1 MHRVKLSALAG
12 ALSLAALTRLPPALL
27 HAKTLQSSTV
37 TITVVDAGAGYPL
50 TNADVIDLA
59 TGQHRFTDER
69 GQARLPWPSG
79 GQLKLRI
86 REVGYKPVQRTLQRG
101 SASDAAPTVAMSKVA
116 YVISPVTSTSR
127 CVTTD
132 DSAALALSVAVLDQ
146 VRQSAEKY
154 VEFLRR
160 YPFEATIERRTAQIP
175 PTGRVERVV
184 RANLKFQ
191 SDNWEVPYRPGDVVE
206 YEWNGNFK
214 APVLFVSTLGDSVFW
229 GHHCFLA
236 RGIES
241 YSGTRAIRLD
251 FSPSPDVRGPDWEG
265 STLID
270 STTSALLRMDFRLA
284 NLDTRKGLTRLLGY
298 QTFASPSPYVIIPDS
313 VIAIWWTKKQEDDP
327 NWLRPDVAQSLHIE
341 RLRYRRNT
349 PPPNSMAKE

>member
-1 MHRVKLSALAG
+1 MHSPTLSALAG
-12 ALSLAALTRLPPALL
+12 ALSLAALTRLPAALL
-27 HAKTLQSSTV
+27 HTGAHQPSTV
-37 TITVVDAGAGYPL
+37 TITVVAEGEGYPL
-50 TNADVIDLA
+50 TNADVIDLS

-69 GQARLPWPSG
+69 GQTRLPWPND
-79 GQLKLRI
+79 GQLKLRV
-86 REVGYKPVQRTLQRG
+86 REVGYKPVQLTLKH
-101 SASDAAPTVAMSKVA
+101 SSTSDDATTVAMSKVA

-132 DSAALALSVAVLDQ
+132 DPASLALSVAVLDQ

-154 VEFLRR
+154 IEFLRR

-175 PTGRVERVV
+175 RSGRVERVV
-184 RANLKFQ
+184 RANLKFE

-206 YEWNGNFK
+206 YEWNGGFK

-229 GHHCFLA
+229 GHHCFIA
-236 RGIES
+236 RGVES
-241 YSGTRAIRLD
+241 YQATRAIRLD
-251 FSPSPDVRGPDWEG
+251 FFPSPDVRGPDWEG

-313 VIAIWWTKKQEDDP
+313 VVAIWWTKKPEDDP

-341 RLRYRRNT
+341 RLRYRKNT
-349 PPPNSMAKE
+349 PPANSTAKE